1 MNKAA
6 SRPHGLGVW
15 WVAMAGMVAVVGA
28 MYWPVSGPSQWLVL
42 LLPVFAALGVGRQG
56 STGGDGVNAWLLT
69 QAERRDVQGLVNVPA
84 PRLAAGFLAV
94 SQWFQSV
101 FAAFSGHTEKAF
113 DTSARLSSSS
123 AEIAQLAGQQA
134 ILVKDAAQASAALAD
149 AIEEIA
155 HLGEAG
161 LVHIHTVHQLA
172 NEGDSQIKL
181 MATQMEICS
190 VRWAC
195 RSAI

>member
-84 PRLAAGFLAV
+84 PRLAAGFL
-94 SQWFQSV
+94 
-101 FAAFSGHTEKAF
+101 
-113 DTSARLSSSS
+113 R
-123 AEIAQLAGQQA
+123 
-134 ILVKDAAQASAALAD
+134 
-149 AIEEIA
+149 
-155 HLGEAG
+155 
-161 LVHIHTVHQLA
+161 
-172 NEGDSQIKL
+172 
-181 MATQMEICS
+181 
-190 VRWAC
+190 C
-195 RSAI
+195 RSGFRAYLLRFRGIPKRRLIPVRGYRHPRQKLPSWLVSKPYW